1 MVILLVG
8 MMALL
13 SAATISIDRNLD
25 NILRDE
31 AVQVADQRM
40 REVKANSQGSFIAP
54 FQNLSNPS
62 HVYSKLR
69 GKNFQYTTTLTA
81 LATGANSNVL
91 TVQVTWQLKGTPK
104 QLEFTTLKTY

>member
-1 MVILLVG
+1 MSILLVG

-25 NILRDE
+25 NIVRDE
-31 AVQVADQRM
+31 AVQVADHRM
-40 REVKANSQGSFIAP
+40 RDVKTNTQATFAAP

-69 GKNFQYTTTLTA
+69 GKNFQYTTNLVA
-81 LATGANSNVL
+81 LPTGANSNVL
-91 TVQVTWQLKGTPK
+91 TVQVSWSLKGSAK